1 VVLLPLFLI
10 PTVAGVLTA
19 VIVLRWPSVDPASP
33 RVARKTALTVGHE
46 LVDHRGVRRFIDD
59 RTNPAVATG
68 LLLTAALGV
77 AILGG
82 LLLGALALLVRSN
95 SGIVTIDHDISQWAN
110 DHTTQFAHDV
120 LTFVTNF
127 GATEYVVGAAVL
139 VLVVEYR
146 RLPSRWI
153 LPFLAVILIGQSL
166 LTNGIKAILDRARPT
181 LNPTAHFLGPSFPSG
196 HTATAAAFW
205 LAVALLMGRSRGR
218 RAHGVLFG
226 AAVAIGVAVACSR
239 VLLDVH
245 WFSDV
250 IGGLALGWSWFALCS
265 IAFGGRLLRFGAPV
279 EIAERALATTGASS
293 VPTGSTHA
301 AGPPVGIEYERMEEV
316 EQQPRRS

>member
-1 VVLLPLFLI
+1 MVLLPLFLI
-10 PTVAGVLTA
+10 PAVAGVVTA
-19 VIVLRWPSVDPASP
+19 AIVLRWPSVDPTSP
-33 RVARKTALTVGHE
+33 RVARETARTVERE
-46 LVDHRGVRRFIDD
+46 LVAHGRFRRFVDN

-82 LLLGALALLVRSN
+82 LLLGALAVLVRSN

-120 LTFVTNF
+120 LQFVTNF
-127 GATEYVVGAAVL
+127 GATEYVIAAGVV
-139 VLVVEYR
+139 VLVVEYW

-196 HTATAAAFW
+196 HTATAADFW
-205 LAVALLMGRSRGR
+205 VAVALLMVRARGR

-226 AAVAIGVAVACSR
+226 AAIAIGVAVACSR

-250 IGGLALGWSWFALCS
+250 IGGLALGWAWFALCS

-279 EIAERALATTGASS
+279 EIAERVVATAGASS
-293 VPTGSTHA
+293 VPTGSTQT
-301 AGPPVGIEYERMEEV
+301 AGPPVGVEHPRMEEV
-316 EQQPRRS
+316 EERPRRS